1 MTCSTREGLVEPA
14 RELVRKMLTRFFDT
28 VGFAQ
33 SPFPMSEPPRSVELD
48 EDWFLYR
55 RPKSEKWVIVYRAL
69 GVPQGPIFDSEEEAL
84 KFYREHETEL
94 KTKGMRHR

>member
-1 MTCSTREGLVEPA
+1 
-14 RELVRKMLTRFFDT
+14 MLTGFFDA
-28 VGFAQ
+28 VGVAEIT
-33 SPFPMSEPPRSVELD
+33 FPMSEPPRSVELD
-48 EDWFLYR
+48 EDWLLYR

-94 KTKGMRHR
+94 KTKGMRHP